1 MLSIQE
7 LIGEVLSI
15 KQQSEQLAGVV
26 GGANRE
32 LGQQSMMIAG
42 LVQGS
47 RTGQEAVQALQV
59 ASRAL
64 ADAGA
69 SMTVLGRICDTC
81 VQSLG
86 K

>member
-7 LIGEVLSI
+7 LIEEISSVR
-15 KQQSEQLAGVV
+15 QQSQQLAAAV
-26 GGANRE
+26 GAANQE
-32 LGQQSMMIAG
+32 LGQHSAQIAG

-47 RTGQEAVQALQV
+47 RTGQDALRALQL

-64 ADAGA
+64 ADAGM
-69 SMTVLGRICDTC
+69 SMTVLGRSCDDC
-81 VQSLG
+81 VRNLR